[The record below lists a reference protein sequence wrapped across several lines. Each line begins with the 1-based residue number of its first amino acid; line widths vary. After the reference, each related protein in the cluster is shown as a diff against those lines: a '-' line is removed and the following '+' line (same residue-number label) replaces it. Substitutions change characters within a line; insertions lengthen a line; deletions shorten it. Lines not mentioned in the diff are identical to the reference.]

1 MDEFEKTIRN
11 TLSNSH
17 EFDAQK
23 AQTLRKETIQMY
35 DKNLKKYRRLT
46 WVCLIAFAI
55 IGVATI
61 EIMVV
66 WGSNLRV
73 LIIGGIVLLGVGQLE
88 VLMKLWYWIM
98 NNKLNV
104 LKEIKQLQLQIAEL
118 TNQPPTSED

>member
-1 MDEFEKTIRN
+1 
-11 TLSNSH
+11 
-17 EFDAQK
+17 
-23 AQTLRKETIQMY
+23 MY

>member
-1 MDEFEKTIRN
+1 MDEFEKTIQS
-11 TLSNSH
+11 TLSDSH

-35 DKNLKKYRRLT
+35 DKNLKKYKRWT
-46 WVCLIAFAI
+46 WACLIAFAI
-55 IGVATI
+55 IGVAI
-61 EIMVV
+61 IQIMVV
-66 WGSNLRV
+66 WGSNLKV
-73 LIIGGIVLLGVGQLE
+73 LIISGIVLLGVGQLE